1 MVAQRRIASDA
12 GAFAYS
18 FRGIIDMVECGISVS
33 FVRCACVDVF
43 VRITC
48 ECGNMFGI
56 KITAEYDVC
65 GGIITPGLFDLLREH
80 LQPLRIPIRS
90 VVVRHPLR
98 VRARGEYFGACGA
111 VGEQCP
117 NGGARP
123 PFLFPQRS
131 VTHAR
136 ERGVWVGG
144 GVGKGERHC
153 VFQREYILAVDTYRH
168 FAKAAEHCRVTQPT
182 LSMMIQKLEDE
193 LGVKL
198 FDRNTQPVSPTP
210 AGRKVIDQARVVLY
224 QTSLIKEIV
233 NEEEQSL
240 KGTFRLAVLPTIAP
254 YLLPRFFQQL
264 SEKHPDLDIRIRE
277 MQTAPTLKA
286 LIDGKI
292 DAAII
297 ANQPTENLL
306 QGETLYYEQFYAY
319 IARNENLFKKNLV
332 RSSDVSGERL
342 WLLDEGHCFRD
353 QLMRFCQM
361 EKVKLRQAAYQLGS
375 LETFMRMVE
384 GGNGITFIPELA
396 IYQLSDQ
403 QKELVRPF
411 AIPRPAREIV
421 WVTRKDFIRHTI
433 ANLLIR
439 NIKEHIPKK
448 MLSLQAGLKV
458 V

>member
-1 MVAQRRIASDA
+1 MNIQQ
-12 GAFAYS
+12 
-18 FRGIIDMVECGISVS
+18 
-33 FVRCACVDVF
+33 
-43 VRITC
+43 
-48 ECGNMFGI
+48 
-56 KITAEYDVC
+56 
-65 GGIITPGLFDLLREH
+65 L
-80 LQPLRIPIRS
+80 
-90 VVVRHPLR
+90 
-98 VRARGEYFGACGA
+98 
-111 VGEQCP
+111 
-117 NGGARP
+117 
-123 PFLFPQRS
+123 
-131 VTHAR
+131 
-136 ERGVWVGG
+136 
-144 GVGKGERHC
+144 
-153 VFQREYILAVDTYRH
+153 EYILAVDTYRH

-224 QTSLIKEIV
+224 QTSLIEEIV

-240 KGTFRLAVLPTIAP
+240 KGTFRLALLPTIAP

-264 SEKHPDLDIRIRE
+264 SEKHPDLDIRIKE

-361 EKVKLRQAAYQLGS
+361 EKVKIRQAAYQLGS